1 MRRRAAVALLCL
13 LAVAA
18 HATPSPEP
26 VARPERARLETQGL
40 LAGPAPRLRPSRRA
54 AAATQT
60 AGGLCGDPRLAG
72 RALAPISGPG
82 GCGVANPVRLRSAA
96 GVALTPPADID
107 CSAARALSDWIE
119 TALQPAAAAH
129 AGTTVTRLHVA
140 AGYACR
146 RVNNRPSGRLS
157 QHARGK
163 AIDISGFTLSD
174 GRAVTLTAGWN
185 GRDGALLR
193 SAWQG
198 ACGPF
203 GTVLGPEADRWH
215 RDHFHFDTARYS
227 GGPYC
232 R

>member
-1 MRRRAAVALLCL
+1 MRLRAAVAALCL
-13 LAVAA
+13 LAQGLHAA
-18 HATPSPEP
+18 PSSLPSPRPDRP
-26 VARPERARLETQGL
+26 VAEASDRLR
-40 LAGPAPRLRPSRRA
+40 GPAPKLRPARRHVTA
-54 AAATQT
+54 APT
-60 AGGLCGDPRLAG
+60 AGGLCGDARLAG
-72 RALAPISGPG
+72 RALAPIRGPG

-107 CSAARALSDWIE
+107 CAAARAVADWVE
-119 TALQPAAAAH
+119 TALQPAAAAQGG
-129 AGTTVTRLHVA
+129 ATVTRLHVA

-157 QHARGK
+157 QHAKGK

-174 GRAVTLTAGWN
+174 GRAVTLIAGWN

-193 SAWQG
+193 QAWQG

-227 GGPYC
+227 SGPYC
-232 R
+232 H